1 NMLDAKES
9 LDIKGVESIN
19 EFNISTSHIYVKF
32 EPQNSDELTELYL
45 DDRLILFDIP
55 LDYEIISLGNWYRE
69 PNLDDNKPTPQ
80 YAVVPVDIIPSISYQ
95 YESLAELYIPEEDP
109 NLIGQDSSAND
120 FYIMSLVNDAHVLKR
135 LPDEYDLDQPLFK
148 DVIGGPRKPT
158 GTITIKDDRLNDDI
172 PIEGVEVK
180 AHRGFRAYRNWTD
193 ENGEYYLN
201 NSFHRPQT
209 YTITFGN
216 NDFKVADYIFSY
228 TANIV
233 NYSKVVRRVNSNYWS
248 YNIDSGYENM
258 QGHVFRAAYYYHKK
272 NIDNL
277 QRPRKNY
284 GHHIIVAKNKKNEN
298 SSAINYIVLPILKIY
313 RFNRHDESFTSDELF
328 STTIH
333 ELAHSSHVINS
344 NLTHFAG
351 TKPIIQESWAVAVE
365 WHITKKV
372 YQSLGIS
379 NYGEPDYI
387 GNPPPQY
394 PNHMAYQYWSPSL
407 LE

>member
-1 NMLDAKES
+1 
-9 LDIKGVESIN
+9 
-19 EFNISTSHIYVKF
+19 
-32 EPQNSDELTELYL
+32 
-45 DDRLILFDIP
+45 
-55 LDYEIISLGNWYRE
+55 
-69 PNLDDNKPTPQ
+69 
-80 YAVVPVDIIPSISYQ
+80 
-95 YESLAELYIPEEDP
+95 
-109 NLIGQDSSAND
+109 
-120 FYIMSLVNDAHVLKR
+120 MSLVNDAHVLKR

-148 DVIGGPRKPT
+148 DVIGGLRKPT

-172 PIEGVEVK
+172 PIEGVEVT
-180 AHRGFRAYRNWTD
+180 ARRGFRAYRNWTD

-313 RFNRHDESFTSDELF
+313 RYKSSNGLYRSDELF
-328 STTIH
+328 SSTIH

-344 NLTHFAG
+344 NLIHYAG

-394 PNHMAYQYWSPSL
+394 PNNMAFQKWNLEFSDRYTNLFINLIDDYNEKIEMSGYVDDNITGYSIKQLENIVLSHSKDLESLKIALKNIKPSNISNAAIDYFISHYY
-407 LE
+407 